1 MADDSPQDGTGGAAL
16 FDDEIIIKDTD
27 GNVYRGGEINFE
39 PIREG
44 GFQRVGYISAD
55 GDERITLTYDFTDPA
70 YIGPDPSVIE
80 EVSFEL
86 ILSNDYRVEVTSDR
100 QTNIDSQPVFLP
112 VERAEGNI
120 SDNSN
125 QRLLKFDYG
134 LPTANVIFGFTLE
147 ANQVWGFDFYGE
159 HYL

>member
-1 MADDSPQDGTGGAAL
+1 MEDFSGNPFSGGALTTDQNALPISRIIIRLADDSPQDGTGGAAL

-27 GNVYRGGEINFE
+27 GNVYRGSEINFE

-86 ILSNDYRVEVTSDR
+86 M
-100 QTNIDSQPVFLP
+100 
-112 VERAEGNI
+112 
-120 SDNSN
+120 
-125 QRLLKFDYG
+125 RLQSG
-134 LPTANVIFGFTLE
+134 SHI
-147 ANQVWGFDFYGE
+147 
-159 HYL
+159 